1 VKKIFYL
8 VFLAAVALPLLA
20 RDSRVAIDPNAPVRS
35 RFHTFERGGVSVGPG
50 SSVAIT
56 SRGWVEK
63 INDQGKIEWRVKSSC
78 APGTGPAFDSEKLFY
93 ACADG
98 TLLALDLANGK
109 QLWKFSLKDTVAGMP
124 AVLEQ
129 LVILQTGIGKV
140 FAIDKNTGVLQWITK
155 SPGGHNLSM
164 NDAGQPLVVGKII
177 YLGMS
182 DGVVAALELEDGEL
196 IWKRKI
202 FERPITSDV
211 DFQLLYDKKYGVFAA
226 SREGIASLSENG
238 GKVYW
243 NLDEQIACNPAQ
255 NDDSILALNTANE
268 LLVIDKLLGTVDKRI
283 EIKKPFMAKWEFER
297 PLGIF
302 VDNQKIYALFS
313 DALWQ
318 IDPQKA
324 TAVKI
329 KSHSNMVQ
337 KGTISQG
344 RLYAISSKGYLDVIP
359 IK

>member
-1 VKKIFYL
+1 MKNFFCL
-8 VFLAAVALPLLA
+8 VLLAAVSLPLLA
-20 RDSRVAIDPNAPVRS
+20 RDSRIALDPKALVRS
-35 RFHTFERGGVSVGPG
+35 RFHTFESGGVSIGPG
-50 SSVAIT
+50 FSVAIT

-63 INDQGKIEWRVKSSC
+63 ISDQGKVEWRVKSSC
-78 APGTGPAFDSEKLFY
+78 PPGTGPAFDSEKLFY

-98 TLLALDLANGK
+98 TLVALDLANGK
-109 QLWKFSLKDTVAGMP
+109 LFWKLTFKDTVASMP
-124 AVLEQ
+124 AIVDK

-140 FAIDKNTGVLQWITK
+140 FAVDKDTGVPQWIAK
-155 SPGGHNLSM
+155 SPGQRNLSM
-164 NDAGQPLVVGKII
+164 RDAGQPLVAGKTV

-182 DGVVAALELEDGEL
+182 EGVVVALELEDGEL
-196 IWKRKI
+196 LWKRKI
-202 FERPITSDV
+202 FERPITSDI

-243 NLDEQIACNPAQ
+243 NVDEQIACSPAQ
-255 NDDSILALNTANE
+255 NDDSIFAINTAKE

-297 PLGIF
+297 PLGVF

-313 DALWQ
+313 DELWQ
-318 IDPQKA
+318 MDPQKA
-324 TAVKI
+324 TATKI
-329 KSHSNMVQ
+329 KSFSNMVQ
-337 KGTISQG
+337 KGAISQG
-344 RLYAISSKGYLDVIP
+344 RLLAISSQGYLDIIP